1 MSNEISSAISEVIT
15 AEIRGEIQLS
25 AIRTEF
31 RVERA
36 KLQLQQKLFSEQIQQ
51 LREIRSL
58 LGSPT
63 PEGDLS
69 DD

>member
-1 MSNEISSAISEVIT
+1 MSTNAISSAISEVIT
-15 AEIRGEIQLS
+15 AEIKGEIQLS

-36 KLQLQQKLFSEQIQQ
+36 KLQLQQQLFSEQIKQ
-51 LREIRSL
+51 LREIRAIL
-58 LGSPT
+58 HD
-63 PEGDLS
+63 EEDE

>member
-36 KLQLQQKLFSEQIQQ
+36 KLQLQQQLFSEQIQQ

-58 LGSPT
+58 LNDRQT
-63 PEGDLS
+63 EGES